1 MIATIDYDIVAA
13 RIAKI
18 RKMLTYLKE
27 VPTTTKEEYEKDM
40 RQQLIT
46 ERSLQIT
53 AQAILD
59 IGNHIIA
66 HFGWGKPESYR
77 EIISILI
84 ANEIVSE
91 EHKSQLEGLAG
102 LRNILV
108 HGYLA
113 INPNILYEDVVNGIK
128 TIEEFICEIEKR
140 FSPKFDKTSNS
151 EG

>member
-1 MIATIDYDIVAA
+1 MIDYDIVAT

-18 RKMLTYLKE
+18 RKMLVYLKE
-27 VPTTTKEEYEKDM
+27 VPIKTKEEYEKDI

-53 AQAILD
+53 TQAILD

-77 EIISILI
+77 EIISTMVT
-84 ANEIVSE
+84 NKIVSE
-91 EHKSQLEGLAG
+91 EYKSQLEGLAG

-108 HGYLA
+108 NGYLT
-113 INPNILYEDVVNGIK
+113 INPNILYKDVVNGIK
-128 TIEEFICEIEKR
+128 VIEAFIYEIEKKFR
-140 FSPKFDKTSNS
+140 PQFDKTSNS
-151 EG
+151 KG